1 MSFEYATVKGKGQI
15 VIPVELRRKLG
26 IEEGTKLAFM
36 EEGGRL
42 VIQPVTN
49 EFIDRMHGILAGK
62 GLPDEWTGLRIRN
75 WSEAL
80 RPRRQRAPAFSHG

>member
-1 MSFEYATVKGKGQI
+1 MSVEYGTVKGKGQI

-36 EEGGRL
+36 EEAGRL

-62 GLPDEWTGLRIRN
+62 GLPNRVDRN
-75 WSEAL
+75 PDREL
-80 RPRRQRAPAFSHG
+80 E